1 MLAILR
7 TIIHVINSILH
18 LVAITLV
25 TGGSILVSAL
35 VILLIAAAFLGLSS
49 LGLFSFARRKRNK

>member
-7 TIIHVINSILH
+7 TLIHVVNSILH
-18 LVAITLV
+18 LVAVAIV

-35 VILLIAAAFLGLSS
+35 VILLVTAAFLGLSS
-49 LGLFSFARRKRNK
+49 IGAFSFARRKRNK

>member
-7 TIIHVINSILH
+7 TII
-18 LVAITLV
+18 LV
-25 TGGSILVSAL
+25 TGGAILISAL

-49 LGLFSFARRKRNK
+49 LGLFSFARRNRNK